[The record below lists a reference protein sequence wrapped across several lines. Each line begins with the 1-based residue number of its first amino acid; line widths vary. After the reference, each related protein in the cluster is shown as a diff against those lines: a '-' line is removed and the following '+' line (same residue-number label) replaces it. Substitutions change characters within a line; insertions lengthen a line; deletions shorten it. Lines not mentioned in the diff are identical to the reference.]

1 MPRWR
6 IRPADA
12 ADIPAITA
20 MYRFDGFPHAQGDP
34 ARAGFQFGS
43 VRAAGGC
50 VLIAEEGDAV
60 VGHLELLNCHEAP
73 PLGRYGYVEALE
85 VRADQRRQGIGRA
98 LLETAIERTRAM
110 GGARLETVAEDAVS
124 AAFYGSV
131 GITTR
136 AQYLDLDLYVP
147 PEALAGASLLGLA
160 LPPGFRPWLTY
171 RHVAGRQ
178 YPAVYCWTRAFQ
190 AGQWMLPEAEGTGA
204 WLLPDSG
211 AVVLADPW
219 LVHLFIPPN
228 VAPDSSH
235 VWPAWLAMLGL
246 RAGRREGYVR
256 TVVEAGLA
264 ARLRLLE
271 RWPDSTA
278 EPFTLLAHDLK
289 A

>member
-20 MYRFDGFPHAQGDP
+20 MYQFDGFPHAQGDS

-50 VLIAEEGDAV
+50 VLIAAEGDAV
-60 VGHLELLNCHEAP
+60 VGHLELLRCQEAP

-85 VRADQRRQGIGRA
+85 VRVDHRRQGIGRA
-98 LLETAIERTRAM
+98 LLEAAIERTRTL
-110 GGARLETVAEDAVS
+110 GGARLETVAEDEVAAALYAAVGLT
-124 AAFYGSV
+124 A
-131 GITTR
+131 R
-136 AQYLDLDLYVP
+136 EQYLDLDLHVP
-147 PEALAGASLLGLA
+147 PEALHAAASLGRA
-160 LPPGFRPWLTY
+160 LPPGFRPWLTR

-178 YPAVYCWTRAFQ
+178 YPAAYCWARAFQ
-190 AGQWMLPEAEGTGA
+190 AGQWGLPEAEGTGA
-204 WLLPDSG
+204 WLLPAYD
-211 AVVLADPW
+211 AVMLADPW
-219 LVHLFIPPN
+219 LVHLFLPPA
-228 VAPDSSH
+228 VAPASPD

-256 TVVEAGLA
+256 TVVEAELA
-264 ARLRLLE
+264 ARLGLPG

-278 EPFTLLAHDLK
+278 EPFTLLARDL
-289 A
+289 